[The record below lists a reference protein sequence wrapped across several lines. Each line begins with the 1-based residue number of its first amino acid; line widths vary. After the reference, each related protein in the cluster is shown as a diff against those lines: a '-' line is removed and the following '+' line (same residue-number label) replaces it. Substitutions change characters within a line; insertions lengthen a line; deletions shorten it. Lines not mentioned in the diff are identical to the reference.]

1 MIDLLSDII
10 TLFKINKIQTNVRFC
25 FFVENNFI
33 YQYLKP
39 YIERKK
45 NNNTIIVSFEKLEI
59 QKEKK
64 RVFVL
69 KTMFFRSLFFLT
81 HKVKFLITSTTD
93 LDNSFFKKSKH
104 NLTKYIYIQ
113 HSPLSLTKIY
123 DEMAFLFFDAVQ
135 VVNVFQYKEL
145 KKINQLYNKKIK
157 PFKSKYLFLNEKIS
171 QKNSKEEKKVL
182 IAPTWHTNFYELDLH
197 IKLKNIFDEERIDYV
212 LRPHPMSFKKE
223 EISINELN
231 LNNINFD
238 TNNEL
243 DFKKYSHLITDW
255 SGIFVEFSIINKK
268 FSILINTKQKI
279 RNINS
284 NKFPDLPIEILARDI
299 LGNSLEVDNIKDIKK
314 FIYQNNIDKK
324 NIISKFYDKNFFN

>member
-1 MIDLLSDII
+1 
-10 TLFKINKIQTNVRFC
+10 
-25 FFVENNFI
+25 
-33 YQYLKP
+33 
-39 YIERKK
+39 
-45 NNNTIIVSFEKLEI
+45 
-59 QKEKK
+59 
-64 RVFVL
+64 
-69 KTMFFRSLFFLT
+69 
-81 HKVKFLITSTTD
+81 
-93 LDNSFFKKSKH
+93 
-104 NLTKYIYIQ
+104 
-113 HSPLSLTKIY
+113 
-123 DEMAFLFFDAVQ
+123 MAFLFFDAVQ

>member
-1 MIDLLSDII
+1 M
-10 TLFKINKIQTNVRFC
+10 
-25 FFVENNFI
+25 ENNFI
-33 YQYLKP
+33 YQYLIP
-39 YIERKK
+39 YIEKKK
-45 NNNTIIVSFEKLEI
+45 NNNTIIVSFEKLKI

-64 RVFVL
+64 RVFVF
-69 KTMFFRSLFFLT
+69 KTTFFRSLFFLT
-81 HKVKFLITSTTD
+81 HKVKFLITSTPD
-93 LDNSFFKKSKH
+93 LNNSLFKKSKH

-123 DEMAFLFFDAVQ
+123 DEKAFLFFDAVQ
-135 VVNVFQYKEL
+135 VVNVFQYEEL
-145 KKINQLYNKKIK
+145 KKINQFYKKKIK

-171 QKNSKEEKKVL
+171 QKNFEEEKKVL

-197 IKLKNIFDEERIDYV
+197 KKLKKIFDETGIDYI

-223 EISINELN
+223 EISINELKKH
-231 LNNINFD
+231 NINFD

-243 DFKKYSHLITDW
+243 NFKKYSHLITDW
-255 SGIFVEFSIINKK
+255 SGIFVEYSIINKK

-314 FIYQNNIDKK
+314 FIYQNNIDEK

>member
-1 MIDLLSDII
+1 M
-10 TLFKINKIQTNVRFC
+10 
-25 FFVENNFI
+25 
-33 YQYLKP
+33 KP
-39 YIERKK
+39 YIEKKK
-45 NNNTIIVSFEKLEI
+45 NNNTIIVSFEKLKI

-64 RVFVL
+64 KVFVL

-81 HKVKFLITSTTD
+81 HKIKFLITSTPD
-93 LDNSFFKKSKH
+93 LDNSFFKKSKY

-123 DEMAFLFFDAVQ
+123 DEKAFLFFDAVQ
-135 VVNVFQYKEL
+135 VVNVFQYEEL
-145 KKINQLYNKKIK
+145 KKINQIYKKKIK

-171 QKNSKEEKKVL
+171 QKKSKEEKKVL

-197 IKLKNIFDEERIDYV
+197 KKLKKIFDQEGINYT

-223 EISINELN
+223 EISINELKKD
-231 LNNINFD
+231 NINFD

-255 SGIFVEFSIINKK
+255 SGIFVEYSIINKK

-299 LGNSLEVDNIKDIKK
+299 LGNSLEVDSIEDIKK
-314 FIYQNNIDKK
+314 FIYQNNIDEK
-324 NIISKFYDKNFFN
+324 NIINKFYNENFFN